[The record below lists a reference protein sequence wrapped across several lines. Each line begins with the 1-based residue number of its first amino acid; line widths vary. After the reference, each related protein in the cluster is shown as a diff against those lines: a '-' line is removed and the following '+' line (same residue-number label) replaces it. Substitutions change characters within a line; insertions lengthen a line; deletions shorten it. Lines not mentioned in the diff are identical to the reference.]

1 MLEADLGEKNE
12 SIRAIVR
19 NAYRLQSLT
28 QNILDVARIDSG
40 SLQLLKTNFNLD
52 QLVYEIMQDH
62 KSRLGEAVQIILAH
76 REIVGVNADR
86 ERIAEVISNILGNAI
101 KFTTKGS
108 IVISVQSQDN
118 LGVVSVC
125 DSGPG
130 IDPDLFPILFSRFGK
145 KSYVGNG
152 MGLGLY
158 ISKRII
164 EAHHGSIAAR
174 NNVPPVQGA
183 TFEFA
188 LPLGVQPTPMLPQVI
203 SMTGIRLK

>member
-1 MLEADLGEKNE
+1 MFE
-12 SIRAIVR
+12 IV
-19 NAYRLQSLT
+19 
-28 QNILDVARIDSG
+28 
-40 SLQLLKTNFNLD
+40 
-52 QLVYEIMQDH
+52 QDH
-62 KSRLGEAVQIILAH
+62 KSRLGEAVRIILAH

-86 ERIAEVISNILGNAI
+86 ERIAEVISNILANAI
-101 KFTTKGS
+101 KFTTKGF
-108 IVISVQSQDN
+108 IIISVQSQDN
-118 LGVVSVC
+118 SGVVSVC

-164 EAHHGSIAAR
+164 EAHHGSITAR
-174 NNVPPVQGA
+174 NNVPPVPGA

-188 LPLGVQPTPMLPQVI
+188 LPLEAQPTSMLPQTI
-203 SMTGIRLK
+203 STAGIRLK